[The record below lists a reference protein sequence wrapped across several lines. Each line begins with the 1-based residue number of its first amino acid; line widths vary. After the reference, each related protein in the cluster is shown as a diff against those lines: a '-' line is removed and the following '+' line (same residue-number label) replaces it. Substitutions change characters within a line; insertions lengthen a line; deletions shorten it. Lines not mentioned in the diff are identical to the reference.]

1 MSESDYK
8 IKRQIIMK
16 ILKTAIILIGLIGF
30 AQLNAQTG
38 SAITG
43 SKKTNDTHI
52 TINTTYGKIVIRLYN
67 DTPLHRDNFIK
78 LVKEGFYDN
87 LIFHRVINNFMIQGG
102 DPNSKNAAKG
112 EMLGLGGP
120 GYTIPA
126 ELNND
131 NYHKKGA
138 LAAARKGD
146 AVNPKKES
154 SGSQFY
160 IVQGQVFT
168 IEQLNAI
175 VSMGKHKQF
184 TQQQIDDYSTIG
196 GTPHLDNEYTVF
208 GEVIEGMDVIDKI
221 AALPVDSYNRP
232 QEDISYTVTIR

>member
-1 MSESDYK
+1 
-8 IKRQIIMK
+8 MK
-16 ILKTAIILIGLIGF
+16 ILKTAIILLGLLGF
-30 AQLNAQTG
+30 TQLNAQSG

-43 SKKTNDTHI
+43 NKKSTDTHI
-52 TINTTYGKIVIRLYN
+52 TINTTYGNIVIRLYN

-78 LVKEGFYDN
+78 LVKDGFYDN
-87 LIFHRVINNFMIQGG
+87 LIFHRVINSFMIQGG

-120 GYTIPA
+120 SYTIPA
-126 ELNND
+126 ELNKGH
-131 NYHKKGA
+131 YHKKGA

-160 IVQGQVFT
+160 IVQGQVFS
-168 IEQLNAI
+168 IEQLNAM

-184 TQQQIDDYSTIG
+184 TQQQINDYTTIG
-196 GTPHLDNEYTVF
+196 GTPHLDDEYSVF
-208 GEVIEGMDVIDKI
+208 GEVVEGLDVIDKI

-232 QEDISYTVTIR
+232 QEDISYTMSIR